1 MYYEGEYF
9 MIPTWRFV
17 ELEKIYAGLDVGRE
31 LYKMEEWLDANPK
44 RRKKNYKRFING
56 WLNKA
61 HAQLMSGRH
70 EGLRNAEVGKFD
82 AERRA
87 PDYSAECAEILRK
100 YPDLK

>member
-1 MYYEGEYF
+1 
-9 MIPTWRFV
+9 
-17 ELEKIYAGLDVGRE
+17 
-31 LYKMEEWLDANPK
+31 MEEWLDANPK
-44 RRKKNYKRFING
+44 RRKRNYKRFIIG

-61 HAQLMSGRH
+61 HTQLMSGRH